1 MRGGTQGFSKNGK
14 PCHDARAVA
23 LTDSIPKIAR
33 ALAFLNVERPAGTGA
48 GTAFVVGSGG
58 VLATSAHLLRDAVRL
73 EVTLVGSAGPSP
85 CTILETDLQADVAL
99 LRMEARDLASVSLR
113 RGPPVSLGREV
124 AFMGFPHA
132 DIFQPP
138 LVMTMRGIVGNRYKL
153 GTIEYYVVDAAASE
167 GMSGGPLFLAD
178 TGEVIAVVGG
188 RFDPGR
194 TRARLGGAREE
205 ALRDRP
211 AERTSIMFAA
221 SVEYVL
227 ALLARR
233 S

>member
-1 MRGGTQGFSKNGK
+1 
-14 PCHDARAVA
+14 VA

-33 ALAFLNVERPAGTGA
+33 ALGFLNVERPEGTGA
-48 GTAFVVGSGG
+48 GTAFVVGAEGI
-58 VLATSAHLLRDAVRL
+58 LATSAHLLRDAVRL
-73 EVTLVGSAGPSP
+73 EVTLVGSTGPVP

-99 LRMEARDLASVSLR
+99 LKMEAPDLAPVALR
-113 RGPPVSLGREV
+113 HGPSVSLGREV

-138 LVMTMRGIVGNRYKL
+138 LVMTMRGVVGNRYKL

-178 TGEVIAVVGG
+178 TGEVIGVIGG

-211 AERTSIMFAA
+211 AERTSICFAA
-221 SVEYVL
+221 SIDYVL

-233 S
+233 P